1 MYRVPVGSDRS
12 ESSVTV
18 HCIRAVRV
26 SRIVKFG
33 RSICLGVTKLQ
44 SISQKM
50 VSMDPRP
57 DPAAF

>member
-18 HCIRAVRV
+18 HCIRV